1 MTQYIIKKLLLMIPL
16 LIGLTLIVFLI
27 LHLAPG
33 DPVDL
38 MVGPNVTP
46 EVYENVRNKLG
57 LDKPLYVQY
66 FTFLKNV
73 LRGDLGTSILKNV
86 PVKDLIAERFPI
98 TLKLGVLSLLVSF
111 AIAIPIGIQAAK
123 YRNTPVDYL
132 SMTFALVGISIPTFG
147 FGLTLLYIFAYKLRW
162 FPVSGHDTLLHLVL
176 PVFTV
181 GLTDAAVTAR
191 MVRSSMLEVMG
202 EDYIRTARSKGLSEK
217 VVMNKHALKNALIS
231 VITLLGMRMGWILGG
246 SAILETVFSIPGLGR
261 LMVDGI
267 FSRDYPVVQGSMLV
281 LGVSVLVGNLIADI
295 LYALVDPRIKY

>member
-1 MTQYIIKKLLLMIPL
+1 MVPL

-33 DPVDL
+33 NPVDL

-46 EVYENVRNKLG
+46 EVYENVTRKLG

-66 FTFLKNV
+66 FNFLKNI
-73 LRGDLGTSILKNV
+73 LKGDLGTSILKNV

-98 TLKLGVLSLLVSF
+98 TLKLGVLSLLLSF
-111 AIAIPIGIQAAK
+111 AIGIPIGIQAAIH
-123 YRNTPVDYL
+123 RNTPVDYL
-132 SMTFALVGISIPTFG
+132 SMTFALLGISIPTFG
-147 FGLTLLYIFAYKLRW
+147 LGLLLLYFFAYKLRW
-162 FPVSGHDTLLHLVL
+162 FPVSGHESIKHLVL

-202 EDYIRTARSKGLSEK
+202 EDYIRTARSKGLREK

-231 VITLLGMRMGWILGG
+231 IITLLGMRIGWILGG

-261 LMVDGI
+261 LMIDGI

-281 LGVSVLVGNLIADI
+281 LGASVLVGNLIADI
-295 LYALVDPRIKY
+295 LYAVVDPRIKY

>member
-1 MTQYIIKKLLLMIPL
+1 MIPL

-46 EVYENVRNKLG
+46 EVYENITKKLG
-57 LDKPLYVQY
+57 LDRPLYVQY
-66 FTFLKNV
+66 FTFLKNI

-86 PVKDLIAERFPI
+86 PVKDLIAERLPI
-98 TLKLGVLSLLVSF
+98 TLTLGVLSLLVSF
-111 AIAIPIGIQAAK
+111 AIALPIGIQAAK
-123 YRNTPVDYL
+123 HRNKPVDYL
-132 SMTFALVGISIPTFG
+132 SMTFALLGISIPTFG
-147 FGLTLLYIFAYKLRW
+147 LGLSLLYIFAYKLRW
-162 FPVSGHDTLLHLVL
+162 FPVSGYGTLKHLVL

-202 EDYIRTARSKGLSEK
+202 EDYIRTARAKGLSEK

-231 VITLLGMRMGWILGG
+231 IITLLGMRIGWILGG

-261 LMVDGI
+261 LMIDGI
-267 FSRDYPVVQGSMLV
+267 FSRDYPVVQGSMLI
-281 LGVSVLVGNLIADI
+281 LGASVLFGNLIADI
-295 LYALVDPRIKY
+295 LYAVVDPRIKY

>member
-1 MTQYIIKKLLLMIPL
+1 LTQYIIKKLLLMIPL

>member
-1 MTQYIIKKLLLMIPL
+1 LTKYILRKLLLMIPL

-46 EVYENVRNKLG
+46 EVYENITKKLG
-57 LDKPLYVQY
+57 LDRPLYVQY
-66 FTFLKNV
+66 FTFLKNI

-86 PVKDLIAERFPI
+86 PVKDLIAERLPI
-98 TLKLGVLSLLVSF
+98 TLTLGVLSLLVSF
-111 AIAIPIGIQAAK
+111 AIALPIGIQAAK
-123 YRNTPVDYL
+123 HRNKPVDYL
-132 SMTFALVGISIPTFG
+132 SMTFALLGISIPTFG
-147 FGLTLLYIFAYKLRW
+147 LGLSLLYIFAYKLRW
-162 FPVSGHDTLLHLVL
+162 FPVSGYGTLKHLVL

-202 EDYIRTARSKGLSEK
+202 EDYIRTARAKGLSEK

-231 VITLLGMRMGWILGG
+231 IITLLGMRIGWILGG

-261 LMVDGI
+261 LMIDGI
-267 FSRDYPVVQGSMLV
+267 FSRDYPVVQGSMLI
-281 LGVSVLVGNLIADI
+281 LGASVLFGNLIADI
-295 LYALVDPRIKY
+295 LYAVVDPRIKY

>member
-1 MTQYIIKKLLLMIPL
+1 MIPL
-16 LIGLTLIVFLI
+16 LIGLTLMVFLI

-86 PVKDLIAERFPI
+86 PVKDLIAERLPI
-98 TLKLGVLSLLVSF
+98 TLKLGVLSLMVSF
-111 AIAIPIGIQAAK
+111 AIAVPVGIQAAK
-123 YRNTPVDYL
+123 HRNTPVDYL
-132 SMTFALVGISIPTFG
+132 SMTFALIGISIPTFG

-162 FPVSGHDTLLHLVL
+162 FPISGHGSFWHLVL

-191 MVRSSMLEVMG
+191 MVRSNILEVMG

-217 VVMNKHALKNALIS
+217 LVMNKHALRNALIS
-231 VITLLGMRMGWILGG
+231 IITLLGMRLGWILGG

-281 LGVSVLVGNLIADI
+281 LGASVLFGNLIADI
-295 LYALVDPRIKY
+295 LYAAADPRIRY

>member
-1 MTQYIIKKLLLMIPL
+1 MIPL